1 MTQSHSNA
9 SQSGAFGT
17 HDDPHH
23 GGPDSDET
31 SRKVAALI
39 ERLLSVGFDGRGR
52 FESAAQ
58 VAEGAR
64 RRRSDPERAVD
75 DLVAAHVRLAA
86 TSGFVTGVGGFV
98 VATVAMPANVAGFYV
113 IATRMA
119 AGIAKIRGYDIDQPS
134 VRTAVLLSLVGS
146 DADDILA
153 KMGSYTGARPGTLSE
168 LATNRLPGTAVV
180 AINKA
185 VGFRLLT
192 QFGRK
197 ALSRLGRAVPFVG
210 GAVGAGLDGYLLNQI
225 AGHVRRE
232 FPPVLAGELGD
243 GPDTPV
249 EGVVVTE

>member
-1 MTQSHSNA
+1 MPTA
-9 SQSGAFGT
+9 R
-17 HDDPHH
+17 DDSWRTT
-23 GGPDSDET
+23 GGQEPNDDT
-31 SRKVAALI
+31 SRTVAELI

-52 FESAAQ
+52 FESAAK
-58 VAEGAR
+58 VAEDAR

-146 DADDILA
+146 DADDILTKVVGTA
-153 KMGSYTGARPGTLSE
+153 GGRPGSLSE
-168 LATNRLPGTAVV
+168 LAVNRLPSTAVV

-210 GAVGAGLDGYLLNQI
+210 GAVGAGLDGYLLHQI
-225 AGHVRRE
+225 ARHVRQE
-232 FPPVLAGELGD
+232 FPEVRTGELGD
-243 GPDTPV
+243 TPNVPIEGEIV
-249 EGVVVTE
+249 E